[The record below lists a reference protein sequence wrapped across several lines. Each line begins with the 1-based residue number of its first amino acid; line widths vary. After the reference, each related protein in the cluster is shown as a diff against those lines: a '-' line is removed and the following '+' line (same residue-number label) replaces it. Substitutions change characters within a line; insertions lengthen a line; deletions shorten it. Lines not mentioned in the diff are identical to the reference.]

1 MTQHPDLAHS
11 SALRRAARHTGKTG
25 AVLLAAMLLAGS
37 AVVPAYATGPTPG
50 GAAVRTA
57 PAPVSDTVAEDLSE
71 GVPAAPSAQ
80 GTVSVSI
87 TDVSHPTARPGDEV
101 TIRAKIT
108 NHTGAVVSGAN
119 VSFAV
124 NYVAITSRAEVSEWA
139 SADLLDP
146 VRGAPTTKPLGRLNA
161 GASKDVSFTYNPG
174 VQYLQGFGPRRF
186 AVSVDDATGRLGI
199 ARSFLLY
206 DADGA
211 ERAPMRLSV
220 LAGITGP
227 ATDPAD
233 HSTTDIELAQLAAAG
248 QRLDGVVE
256 VAEHSKLSLAVD
268 PAVMA
273 VAAAS
278 KDSALIAWSER
289 LLDAAGKTATYTIPD
304 RDPDLAALAHANV
317 RTIGPRSFLRTPRL
331 DDWRVPKSWR
341 QGLAWP
347 ADGAVPDIETLGLAV
362 AAGRPNVLV
371 SGGLASES
379 GTATGRAEVATP
391 SGTAH
396 AAVTDPT
403 LTRALLSATDLSQAE
418 TANAESAA
426 DTGATGTA
434 TTAAEGTQRLLA
446 ETAAIVN
453 QSPEAPPTK
462 SIVMPRTWTPDA
474 AAATSVL
481 KALEHADWVETTT
494 LDDLFAQDAPDVAR
508 EPLPNRKVH
517 KAELS
522 ATSVAKLERA
532 RDAVVTF
539 SSIAVDD
546 QTPLWQPGVARLA
559 GPLAVA
565 QRADPGI
572 RNLLAGRVLKAADK
586 FTHESVTVVPREDIN
601 FITDV
606 GNIPVRVRNTLDVD
620 ATVTVVLRPDH
631 PRLTVGDRSTTTV
644 PAGQELDVQVP
655 VRAIGSGDVEV
666 RAQLLTPSGAQFTDD
681 SAFQVRVRAGWEEV
695 GTWIAAGLVAL
706 LFLAGIWRTVRRG
719 RSPYRA
725 TREDVEEAT
734 GTAAE
739 APEPTTAPATD
750 SVAVR
755 AE

>member
-1 MTQHPDLAHS
+1 M
-11 SALRRAARHTGKTG
+11 
-25 AVLLAAMLLAGS
+25 
-37 AVVPAYATGPTPG
+37 VPAYATGPTSG
-50 GAAVRTA
+50 GAALGTA
-57 PAPVSDTVAEDLSE
+57 PAPAAEDLSE

-80 GTVSVSI
+80 GTVDVSI
-87 TDVSHPTARPGDEV
+87 TDVSHPTAEPGDKV
-101 TIRAKIT
+101 TIRAKVT
-108 NHTGAVVSGAN
+108 NHTGAAVSGAN
-119 VSFAV
+119 ASLALD
-124 NYVAITSRAEVSEWA
+124 YRAITSRAEVSEWA

-146 VRGAPTTKPLGRLNA
+146 VRGLPTTKPLGRLNA
-161 GASKDVSFTYNPG
+161 GASKDVSFTYDPG
-174 VQYLQGFGPRRF
+174 AQSLQGFGPRRF
-186 AVSVDDATGRLGI
+186 AISVDDATGRLGI

-206 DADGA
+206 DADGI
-211 ERAPMRLSV
+211 ERVPMRVSI

-289 LLDAAGKTATYTIPD
+289 LLDAAGNTTTYTLPD

-317 RTIGPRSFLRTPRL
+317 RTIGPRSFLRAPRL

-341 QGLAWP
+341 KGLAWP
-347 ADGAVPDIETLGLAV
+347 ADGAVPDVETLSLAV
-362 AAGRPNVLV
+362 AAGRPNVV
-371 SGGLASES
+371 VGGGLAAES
-379 GTATGRAEVATP
+379 GTVTGRAEVATP

-403 LTRALLSATDLSQAE
+403 LTSALLSATDLSQAE
-418 TANAESAA
+418 TTNAESAA
-426 DTGATGTA
+426 DARSTGTT

-446 ETAAIVN
+446 ETAAIMN
-453 QSPEAPPTK
+453 QSPEVPPTK

-481 KALEHADWVETTT
+481 RALEDADWVETTT
-494 LDDLFAQDAPDVAR
+494 LDDLFAQEAPDVAR
-508 EPLPNRKVH
+508 EPLANRKVH

-522 ATSVAKLERA
+522 PTSVKALERA
-532 RDAVVTF
+532 RDAIVTF
-539 SSIAVDD
+539 SSIAVEDPA
-546 QTPLWQPGVARLA
+546 PLWKPGVARLA

-572 RNLLAGRVLKAADK
+572 RNLLAKRVLEAADK
-586 FTHESVTVVPREDIN
+586 FTHESVTVVPRQDIN

-631 PRLTVGDRSTTTV
+631 PRLTVGDHSKTTV

-655 VRAIGSGDVEV
+655 VRAIGSGDVDVIAEL
-666 RAQLLTPSGAQFTDD
+666 RTPDGAKVTDD
-681 SAFQVRVRAGWEEV
+681 STFQVRVRAGWEEV

-734 GTAAE
+734 GTAVE
-739 APEPTTAPATD
+739 APEPTATATD

>member
-11 SALRRAARHTGKTG
+11 SALRWAARHTGKTG

-37 AVVPAYATGPTPG
+37 AMVPAHATGPTSG
-50 GAAVRTA
+50 GAAVGTA
-57 PAPVSDTVAEDLSE
+57 PAPVSDRVAEELSE
-71 GVPAAPSAQ
+71 AVPAAPSAQ
-80 GTVSVSI
+80 GTVDVSI
-87 TDVSHPTARPGDEV
+87 TDVSHPTARPGDVV
-101 TIRAKIT
+101 TIRARIT

-119 VSFAV
+119 VNFAL
-124 NYVAITSRAEVSEWA
+124 NYVAITSRAEVSEWV

-146 VRGAPTTKPLGRLNA
+146 VRGVPTTKPLGRLNA

-174 VQYLQGFGPRRF
+174 VQSLQGFGPRRF
-186 AVSVDDATGRLGI
+186 AVSVDDVTGRLGI

-289 LLDAAGKTATYTIPD
+289 LLDAAGNTTTYTLPD

-317 RTIGPRSFLRTPRL
+317 GTIGPRSFLRAPRL

-341 QGLAWP
+341 KGLAWP

-362 AAGRPNVLV
+362 DAGRPNVLV
-371 SGGLASES
+371 SGGLSSES
-379 GTATGRAEVATP
+379 GTVTGRAEVATP

-403 LTRALLSATDLSQAE
+403 LTSAFLSATDLSQVE
-418 TANAESAA
+418 TTNAESAA
-426 DTGATGTA
+426 DTGSTGTT

-453 QSPEAPPTK
+453 QSPELPPTK

-481 KALEHADWVETTT
+481 EALEDADWVETTT
-494 LDDLFAQDAPDVAR
+494 LDELFAEDAPDVAR

-522 ATSVAKLERA
+522 PASVKALERA
-532 RDAVVTF
+532 RDAIVTF

-546 QTPLWQPGVARLA
+546 SAPLWQPGVARLA

-572 RNLLAGRVLKAADK
+572 RNLLAKRVLEAADK
-586 FTHESVTVVPREDIN
+586 VTHESVTVVPRQDIN

-655 VRAIGSGDVEV
+655 VRAIGSGDVDVAAE
-666 RAQLLTPSGAQFTDD
+666 LLTPDGAKFTDD

-695 GTWIAAGLVAL
+695 GTWIAAGLVGL

-739 APEPTTAPATD
+739 APEPTTATATD